1 MQECPLCDA
10 KFPQEATFCWF
21 DGSKLAAPNS
31 EAKPTE
37 NLEPQDSSSPTSPT
51 PGQDSLEIDNDP
63 EVLRAKEQANNARLA
78 AEEAMRA
85 AEQAD
90 RLAQEAAK
98 KARERAEEKARAA
111 QAALEQ
117 ARANAEE
124 RLQEAKR
131 VEKERQELEAE
142 VATAKEAELQAKR
155 EAQEAEEAKRAEDLA
170 AQEVSQRAEE
180 AAQAATAAK
189 HAEEQA
195 LQAAKAA
202 AELARKAEEI
212 AQAIQEEAKLA
223 QEAQEKAE
231 QAQVAARERVA
242 HECQTTQVL
251 QQAALQ
257 KAIAERDARQAAQLA
272 LDAIDNGS
280 TVPLAIQAGLP
291 KEIATTETQENE
303 TTALAKTP
311 EVIETADQ
319 EISDSTSEETTE
331 FTEPKEEEVQTAAPA
346 STEPANEVVE
356 TAPTPNIVHRPALKW
371 EGQSLRQYNILK
383 HLGAGSQGDVFLAQH
398 QTTGDRV
405 ALKILNKQTCL
416 DPKGV
421 ARFFEYL
428 EKASGLGHPGLIK
441 IHETV
446 HELDAPSF
454 YTMNALNGAP
464 LSSYKPNNLDACLEI
479 ATQLA
484 KAMAK
489 AHENKI
495 IHGQL
500 NMENVYLLATSQGK
514 RRVSVLDFGAYQL
527 QSDPSKL
534 TTNDDL
540 KSLGKILE
548 NMFSQFE
555 KKPSELSRVIEIC
568 LSPEEQTKSK
578 NADDIA
584 KTLQWLMRQ
593 KPAPKKVQ
601 PPVDVSLGEPLL
613 EDNDDDDDFE
623 ITQWKRKS
631 AARKRKAVFSILTI
645 GLAVAAIAYGTQL
658 RWEEAIENL
667 TTEFSPP
674 GVESDNGEQKPQAK
688 SEPAALKA
696 NQKTRV
702 EASSLKPQKKKAIK
716 KSRPLKVAKSKVKQA
731 VNVERAAAPAKK
743 SVAEKPVARAPA
755 VAAIKPPSPPPAPLR
770 VEFQS
775 NPAGARVRRVADKKV
790 VGITPFTLQL
800 PSNSRPEQYE
810 FSLPGYSSTA
820 QKWNPKKSNRVL
832 ATLKAQAKKVEAK
845 PAPVPQKKASAK
857 PAPEAES
864 NTHEDLV
871 DPFAQEEG

>member
-31 EAKPTE
+31 DSKPTE
-37 NLEPQDSSSPTSPT
+37 NLETQDLSSPTSPA
-51 PGQDSLEIDNDP
+51 PGQDSPEIENDP

-98 KARERAEEKARAA
+98 KARERAKEKARVA

-117 ARANAEE
+117 ARAKAEE
-124 RLQEAKR
+124 RLQEAQR

-142 VATAKEAELQAKR
+142 VVAAKEAELQAKR
-155 EAQEAEEAKRAEDLA
+155 EAQEAEEAKRAEDQA
-170 AQEVSQRAEE
+170 AQDASQRAKE

-189 HAEEQA
+189 AAEEQA
-195 LQAAKAA
+195 LEAAKTA
-202 AELARKAEEI
+202 AEMARKAEKL

-231 QAQVAARERVA
+231 QAQAAAREKVA

-257 KAIAERDARQAAQLA
+257 KAIAERDAKQAAQLA
-272 LDAIDNGS
+272 LDAIDNGCINS
-280 TVPLAIQAGLP
+280 LATQAGSP
-291 KEIATTETQENE
+291 KEIATNETE
-303 TTALAKTP
+303 TTALAKAP
-311 EVIETADQ
+311 EVIETAEQ
-319 EISDSTSEETTE
+319 EISDSTSEDTTE
-331 FTEPKEEEVQTAAPA
+331 LTEPKEEEVQTAAPVN
-346 STEPANEVVE
+346 SELANEVVE
-356 TAPTPNIVHRPALKW
+356 TAPTPNIVHRPASQW

-405 ALKILNKQTCL
+405 ALKILNRQTCL
-416 DPKGV
+416 EPKRV

-428 EKASGLGHPGLIK
+428 EKASGLGHSGLIK

-534 TTNDDL
+534 TANDDL
-540 KSLGKILE
+540 KSLGNILE
-548 NMFSQFE
+548 KLFSQFE
-555 KKPSELSRVIEIC
+555 TKPSELSRVIEIC

-593 KPAPKKVQ
+593 KPAPKKAQ
-601 PPVDVSLGEPLL
+601 PTVDVTLGEPLL
-613 EDNDDDDDFE
+613 EDTDDDEDDDFE
-623 ITQWKRKS
+623 IIQWKRNS

-658 RWEEAIENL
+658 RWDEAIDNL
-667 TTEFSPP
+667 TTEFSSP
-674 GVESDNGEQKPQAK
+674 GIESENGDQKPQAK

-696 NQKTRV
+696 NKKTRV
-702 EASSLKPQKKKAIK
+702 EASSLKPQKKKVIK
-716 KSRPLKVAKSKVKQA
+716 KSRHLKAAKIKAKPALKV
-731 VNVERAAAPAKK
+731 ERPAAPPKK
-743 SVAEKPVARAPA
+743 AAVEKPVAQAPA

-800 PSNSRPEQYE
+800 PSNSTPEQYE
-810 FSLPGYSSTA
+810 FSLPGYNSTA

-832 ATLKAQAKKVEAK
+832 ATLRAQAKKVEKK
-845 PAPVPQKKASAK
+845 PAPIPQKKASAQ
-857 PAPEAES
+857 PAPEDES